1 MKQAEAAIWQP
12 PSVYMVLVSDAG
24 KWFSDPFCPKIWGFR
39 EREALRPVVCT
50 LLGFPKSMQVA
61 VCVHGLDLITL
72 AKCKTDR
79 RLIARMQQ
87 LALVALFGLQG
98 DPLDKMI
105 GTVPTAKV
113 GASQSYS
120 PYADYPTWGTQIQE
134 IREPLILPH
143 EFNMN
148 EDIWLHSS
156 HGFLSTI
163 KLPVFISDLSV
174 YKFDNA
180 ISEYFKRRH
189 ST

>member
-1 MKQAEAAIWQP
+1 
-12 PSVYMVLVSDAG
+12 
-24 KWFSDPFCPKIWGFR
+24 
-39 EREALRPVVCT
+39 
-50 LLGFPKSMQVA
+50 
-61 VCVHGLDLITL
+61 
-72 AKCKTDR
+72 
-79 RLIARMQQ
+79 
-87 LALVALFGLQG
+87 
-98 DPLDKMI
+98 MI